1 MERKGTDQGR
11 AIGQSRKS
19 NQSTETQIKQINLD
33 RRPGEG
39 GMFPSV
45 FCLFILWAL
54 PNIGHSAGNAVDCLC
69 CVSITCLSRPPT
81 TARCSCPGPESGGS
95 STRGMPTSWS
105 TRQGPGGPE
114 AAGPSWPVSVEV
126 SVIRATTCCVLRAH
140 QPRAAP
146 GRGCHP

>member
-33 RRPGEG
+33 RWPGEG

-54 PNIGHSAGNAVDCLC
+54 PNIGHSAGNAID
-69 CVSITCLSRPPT
+69 
-81 TARCSCPGPESGGS
+81 
-95 STRGMPTSWS
+95 
-105 TRQGPGGPE
+105 
-114 AAGPSWPVSVEV
+114 
-126 SVIRATTCCVLRAH
+126 
-140 QPRAAP
+140 
-146 GRGCHP
+146 